1 MVGVENSYL
10 PNQSKNSTN
19 NKELVFFL
27 VTLIGFIVVL
37 VVYLFFFIR
46 PNLNKNKP
54 EEIKERP
61 ATTFYELDQNTKK
74 TQETSNQP
82 VETVITDLDF
92 GDSFTSFGLVLKGY
106 ADSLDES
113 KHELKIKNQFLKA
126 QTLQLLSFDSSKLKE
141 FYCWPATLDGE
152 TGPVDITTVEIGISS
167 PTALIYNPKE
177 KSIPIDQ
184 LSVFWQENNYVILQL
199 DAEYNFEK
207 TNFIKK
213 LVLTGC

>member
-1 MVGVENSYL
+1 MVNVENSYL

-19 NKELVFFL
+19 NKELIFFL

-61 ATTFYELDQNTKK
+61 ATTFYELDQDTKK
-74 TQETSNQP
+74 IQETNTPP

-92 GDSFTSFGLVLKGY
+92 NNGFTSFGLILKGY
-106 ADSLDES
+106 ADSFDETNS
-113 KHELKIKNQFLKA
+113 VLKIKNQFLKA

-199 DAEYNFEK
+199 ETEFDITK

-213 LVLTGC
+213 LVIAGC